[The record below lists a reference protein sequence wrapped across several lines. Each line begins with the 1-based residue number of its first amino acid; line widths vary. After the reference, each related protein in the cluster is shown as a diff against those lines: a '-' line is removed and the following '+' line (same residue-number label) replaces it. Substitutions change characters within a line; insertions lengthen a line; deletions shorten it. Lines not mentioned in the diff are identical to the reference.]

1 MTPDSSVRG
10 RRVIF
15 AHPSADLYG
24 SDLQLI
30 ESVAALRAAGAQCTV
45 VLPQPGPLVPRL
57 VVAGAH
63 VETVDF
69 PVLRKEFLHPVRFVR
84 LIPQAF
90 GSSVRLLQLLR
101 RLRPDVVYVNTMSI
115 PVWAILAKLARL
127 RSVIHVHEAENTLP
141 RILKVLLA
149 LPVLAGNAVITNSE
163 AARREL
169 ISAVPLLAR
178 RTSVIYNG
186 VPDNGA
192 LPDHARDAHDP
203 IILALVGRLS
213 PRKGIDVA
221 VEAAAILRDQGRDL
235 RLLLCGS
242 IFPGYEWYEEQLQT
256 QVSERRLQDTVHF
269 RGYVE
274 RPAEVLLSSH
284 IVLVP
289 SRTEPFGNVTVEAML
304 AQRPVIASDIQ
315 GPAEIVRDG
324 VTGMLVPP
332 NDPRAL
338 ANAIARLADDP
349 EFGAALAA
357 NGRRDAVARFGV
369 ARYAGEIV
377 SALFPGHTA
386 ATASAIATRSD
397 EAPGRRPASPA

>member
-1 MTPDSSVRG
+1 M
-10 RRVIF
+10 
-15 AHPSADLYG
+15 
-24 SDLQLI
+24 
-30 ESVAALRAAGAQCTV
+30 
-45 VLPQPGPLVPRL
+45 
-57 VVAGAH
+57 
-63 VETVDF
+63 
-69 PVLRKEFLHPVRFVR
+69 
-84 LIPQAF
+84 
-90 GSSVRLLQLLR
+90 
-101 RLRPDVVYVNTMSI
+101 
-115 PVWAILAKLARL
+115 
-127 RSVIHVHEAENTLP
+127 
-141 RILKVLLA
+141 
-149 LPVLAGNAVITNSE
+149 ITNSE

-169 ISAVPLLAR
+169 VSAVPLLAR

-192 LPDHARDAHDP
+192 LPDHARDADDP
-203 IILALVGRLS
+203 ITLALVGRLS

-235 RLLLCGS
+235 RLELCGS

-256 QVSERRLQDTVHF
+256 QVSERRLQGSVHF

-274 RPAEVLLSSH
+274 RPAEVLLSSD

-338 ANAIARLADDP
+338 ADAIARLADDP

-369 ARYAGEIV
+369 ARYADEIV